1 MDPLSTPLSDY
12 EWRYRTDINQRMR
25 VPDKLSVDSARSE
38 LIPSENEY
46 FSKRHGPKIYEDI
59 ESTPGY
65 SPDMLTNADIQSSP
79 ALTAKAEASA
89 SASATVNFTPG
100 ASAPANMDASRTQ
113 AIRAQGPKD
122 EAMKYTI
129 ARISRLEAHVSR
141 LSSHM
146 RMLEQQQVVMGAAIS
161 LYVGYKIVR
170 WLFRSIFH

>member
-46 FSKRHGPKIYEDI
+46 FSKRHGPTVEIYEDV

-65 SPDMLTNADIQSSP
+65 SPDMLTNADIQSLP
-79 ALTAKAEASA
+79 ALTAKAEANA

-100 ASAPANMDASRTQ
+100 VSAPDAGRTQ

-146 RMLEQQQVVMGAAIS
+146 RMLEQQQVIMGAAIS
-161 LYVGYKIVR
+161 LYVGYRIVR